1 MLRFKTRLV
10 QDPKK
15 ISPENA
21 YFVTNSKLEIQRSKF
36 IKRKSF
42 LNAVLPPKFKER
54 ERKFIPDSKLL
65 INANS
70 HNRIFHKIGNAQDRE
85 NEFHDRTETFDRTY
99 MYTLH
104 KKDAPPI
111 TKFPHNLFLNHDRA
125 RYIFIYIII
134 IYKIFRT
141 TNPTPSPHNPEDKFY
156 TARCSPPERFINNR
170 RLFSRSLMHWKNIIP
185 TQQSGIFSL
194 PATTSAKVQQNV
206 KVIYIPL
213 IF

>member
-70 HNRIFHKIGNAQDRE
+70 HNRIFHKIGNVQERE
-85 NEFHDRTETFDRTY
+85 NEFQDRTETFDRTY

-104 KKDAPPI
+104 NKDAPPI
-111 TKFPHNLFLNHDRA
+111 INFPHNLFLNHDRA
-125 RYIFIYIII
+125 RYIYI
-134 IYKIFRT
+134 
-141 TNPTPSPHNPEDKFY
+141 
-156 TARCSPPERFINNR
+156 
-170 RLFSRSLMHWKNIIP
+170 L
-185 TQQSGIFSL
+185 
-194 PATTSAKVQQNV
+194 
-206 KVIYIPL
+206 
-213 IF
+213 